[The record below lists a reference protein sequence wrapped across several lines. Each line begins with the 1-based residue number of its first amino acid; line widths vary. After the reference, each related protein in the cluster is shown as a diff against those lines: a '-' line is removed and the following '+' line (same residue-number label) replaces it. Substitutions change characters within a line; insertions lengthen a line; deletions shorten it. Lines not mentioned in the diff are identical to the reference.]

1 MHFYSAMVKP
11 YINKFFSS
19 LSVITEKINLG
30 GSSMK
35 KLFYSSPELILKKL
49 SEEDILVA
57 SGNALEQT
65 DGGVLISPWD
75 KWL

>member
-1 MHFYSAMVKP
+1 
-11 YINKFFSS
+11 
-19 LSVITEKINLG
+19 
-30 GSSMK
+30 MK

-65 DGGVLISPWD
+65 DGGVLISPGD